1 MWNGNRC
8 NRECNKACNSDDY
21 LNIKNF
27 SYKKHLFDKLVLGCE
42 DEIVNTCETS
52 VIDKKVTC
60 KKNNYLIHTISLV
73 IIKNWYLLLLFVICI
88 SFYYYYY
95 IPFTLTFN

>member
-1 MWNGNRC
+1 MWNRNRC
-8 NRECNKACNSDDY
+8 NCECNKACNSDDY

-52 VIDKKVTC
+52 IIDKKVTC
-60 KKNNYLIHTISLV
+60 KK
-73 IIKNWYLLLLFVICI
+73 K
-88 SFYYYYY
+88 
-95 IPFTLTFN
+95 